1 LDPLEEPLPPPPPR
15 PVVETAPPS
24 RAKRRR
30 EPPPVDPEAPRRPPG
45 GRTRSDPSN
54 TPGKVERTPGVFPPP
69 PPSRNPTFAGGLLTD
84 GHDEP
89 PDPWFP
95 GSVLQHPADAI
106 IADWECLA
114 PDPPDVRPE
123 DSVSQAGQRRPP
135 PARHDL
141 DVEDYRRDH
150 GTRMSRRK
158 DETRRN
164 RHRSAQHDR
173 RYVEMQQRRAPPADP
188 PSPPPS
194 APSRANSD
202 PGPPPTPAPSPP
214 PDSPSRARRASK
226 RRSEADGPP
235 PLYSERTHDRRLG
248 RSSAKSRP
256 PPPPSAV
263 SGPELEYP
271 DLAELTDA
279 PLSDPASAD
288 ESQEV
293 FLVNRLGFR
302 GGRRGKDQRTQRP
315 AAEAHNPLYFRCRE
329 DVTLPATNRERT
341 AFIPVELYYR
351 DRPVTAEELRRSCVD
366 SRKIISLYW
375 NFSFET
381 KYKARGVTQWFQH
394 NRRSDRGFP
403 FTPGPAARIHV
414 PKNVTVQVKAGCRLG
429 AVAVVVDAGLDR
441 LPEGADPPPSTHR
454 PRNPPRPHP
463 TDRHPRRPPAAPR
476 APPESY
482 TSSPSSVSS
491 FL

>member
-1 LDPLEEPLPPPPPR
+1 M
-15 PVVETAPPS
+15 
-24 RAKRRR
+24 
-30 EPPPVDPEAPRRPPG
+30 
-45 GRTRSDPSN
+45 
-54 TPGKVERTPGVFPPP
+54 
-69 PPSRNPTFAGGLLTD
+69 
-84 GHDEP
+84 
-89 PDPWFP
+89 
-95 GSVLQHPADAI
+95 
-106 IADWECLA
+106 C
-114 PDPPDVRPE
+114 
-123 DSVSQAGQRRPP
+123 
-135 PARHDL
+135 HDL

-173 RYVEMQQRRAPPADP
+173 RYLEMQQRRAPPADP

-214 PDSPSRARRASK
+214 PASPPRTRRASK
-226 RRSEADGPP
+226 RRSDADGPG
-235 PLYSERTHDRRLG
+235 PLYSERTQDRRLG

-256 PPPPSAV
+256 PPPPSDA

-271 DLAELTDA
+271 DPAELTDA

-302 GGRRGKDQRTQRP
+302 GGRKGNGQREQKTAP
-315 AAEAHNPLYFRCRE
+315 ETHNPLYFRCRE
-329 DVTLPATNRERT
+329 DVTLPAANRERT
-341 AFIPVELYYR
+341 AFIPIELYYR
-351 DRPVTAEELRRSCVD
+351 DRPVTAEELRRSCED

-381 KYKARGVTQWFQH
+381 KFKARGVTQWFQH

-441 LPEGADPPPSTHR
+441 LPEGANPLPPAQR

-463 TDRHPRRPPAAPR
+463 ASRHPRQLPAAPR
-476 APPESY
+476 AHPGSC

>member
-1 LDPLEEPLPPPPPR
+1 
-15 PVVETAPPS
+15 
-24 RAKRRR
+24 
-30 EPPPVDPEAPRRPPG
+30 
-45 GRTRSDPSN
+45 
-54 TPGKVERTPGVFPPP
+54 
-69 PPSRNPTFAGGLLTD
+69 
-84 GHDEP
+84 
-89 PDPWFP
+89 
-95 GSVLQHPADAI
+95 
-106 IADWECLA
+106 
-114 PDPPDVRPE
+114 
-123 DSVSQAGQRRPP
+123 
-135 PARHDL
+135 
-141 DVEDYRRDH
+141 
-150 GTRMSRRK
+150 MSRRK

-351 DRPVTAEELRRSCVD
+351 DRPVTAEELRHSCVD

-441 LPEGADPPPSTHR
+441 LPEGANPPPPTHR

-476 APPESY
+476 AHPESY